1 MNYKRYKQVIKYS
14 IIDSKKIKDQKLSN
28 KNSFFLFFDM
38 LSCFIKYKMWTN
50 QYVKENFY
58 EKSKSEKKTIGK
70 IYLEQ
75 GVVRDKWQKDFI
87 LNRKFLNKYS
97 SKRYEKSYLRD
108 KRNKAYAKKYNMG
121 NNCLVEY
128 NVELSRQ
135 HYLNG
140 TIIIGNNVLLA
151 KHVFIDYSG
160 NVEIKDNV
168 QLTNGCIIESHHHL
182 FHSDYK
188 VSRNE
193 IIPSNLIIEEGAII
207 GSRAVVLDSCNY
219 IGKHS
224 RVAAG
229 AVVTKDVPDYS
240 VVGGVPAKLIRL
252 MINK

>member
-1 MNYKRYKQVIKYS
+1 MNYRRYKQVLKYS

-28 KNSFFLFFDM
+28 KNRFFIFLDM
-38 LSCFIKYKMWTN
+38 LSCFINYKMWTN
-50 QYVKENFY
+50 QYMNESFY
-58 EKSKSEKKTIGK
+58 QKSKLEKKKIGQF
-70 IYLEQ
+70 YLEQ
-75 GVVRDKWQKDFI
+75 GKVRDKWQKEFI
-87 LNRKFLNKYS
+87 SNRKFLNKYS
-97 SKRYEKSYLRD
+97 SKRYEKPCLRD
-108 KRNKAYAKKYNMG
+108 NRNVAYAKRYNMG
-121 NNCLVEY
+121 NNCLVEFD
-128 NVELSRQ
+128 VELSRQ

-224 RVAAG
+224 RIAAG
-229 AVVTKDVPDYS
+229 AVVTKNVIDYA
-240 VVGGVPAKLIRL
+240 VVGGVPAKLIR
-252 MINK
+252 MMSED